1 MANDN
6 DVKIYGMNRA
16 RQYPI
21 TISVLASLV
30 LLLTFIWIFVRP
42 ALAEDLATYFVTKA
56 EMTQHTDE
64 VMSRLDEMQDDQL
77 DNKDALNGLRTQVN
91 LASAFQME
99 RGFKDDL
106 NEHDADK
113 PTPLTSKWRADKRE
127 IESKI
132 EVVSQYK
139 NCVLDEGKNCDQ
151 IQRQLWQ

>member
-1 MANDN
+1 MEQND
-6 DVKIYGMNRA
+6 DVKIYGMSRA
-16 RQYPI
+16 KEHPI
-21 TISVLASLV
+21 TVSVAVSVLT
-30 LLLTFIWIFVRP
+30 LLGFIWLFVRP

-56 EMTQHTDE
+56 EMEQHTDK
-64 VMSRLDEMQDDQL
+64 VTSQL
-77 DNKDALNGLRTQVN
+77 DTMQREQQSNKAALNGLSTQVN

-113 PTPLTSKWRADKRE
+113 PTPPTAKWRADKRE
-127 IESKI
+127 IEGKL

-139 NCVLDEGKNCDQ
+139 DCVLTEGKNCDQ